1 MTKIDL
7 NHGAGGRQM
16 QTFIKK
22 CIVDKLSNGILERLD
37 DCAILENKANSR
49 LAMTSDS
56 FVVSPLFFEGG
67 DIGRLCI
74 AGTANDLAT
83 SGAQVYAMSL
93 AFILEEGTD
102 IDIIE
107 RVTDSIAMAAK
118 EAGVKIVTGD
128 TKVVEKGKGDSLFIN
143 TCAVGFIPEGVELSS
158 YNAKDGDVV
167 MVTGAL
173 GNHEIALMKARKLID
188 FDLNVQS
195 DVAPLNKKVEV
206 LIQKTK
212 GQGLHVIKDPTRG
225 GLASALT
232 EIAEHSEVEIILQEE
247 KLPIDPQVRAVC
259 ELAGLDPLYL
269 SNEGKYVIV
278 CSDSNVTFVS
288 ESFPSAVVI
297 GRVIKSAKQGVYL
310 ETSFGALRR
319 VGVLE
324 TVQLPRIC

>member
-37 DCAILENKANSR
+37 DCAILSNQKNSR

-56 FVVSPLFFEGG
+56 FVVSPLFFAGG

-93 AFILEEGTD
+93 AFILEEG
-102 IDIIE
+102 IDLETIE
-107 RVTDSIAMAAK
+107 RITDSIASSAK
-118 EAGVKIVTGD
+118 EAGIRIVTGD
-128 TKVVEKGKGDSLFIN
+128 TKVVEKGKGDGLFIN
-143 TCAVGFIPEGVELSS
+143 TCAIGFIPEGVELSS
-158 YNAKDGDVV
+158 YNAEENDVV
-167 MVTGAL
+167 IITGAL
-173 GNHEIALMKARKLID
+173 GNHEIALMKARRLID
-188 FDLNVQS
+188 FDIQVES
-195 DVAPLNKKVEV
+195 DVAPLNKKIEA

-212 GQGLHVIKDPTRG
+212 GVGLHVIKDPTRG

-232 EIAEHSEVEIILQEE
+232 EIAEHSNVEITLQENT
-247 KLPIDPQVRAVC
+247 LPIDPQVKTVC

-278 CSDSNVTFVS
+278 CAEKNISSINDV
-288 ESFPSAVVI
+288 FPTSVVI
-297 GRVIKSAKQGVYL
+297 GRVKKTSKQGVYL
-310 ETSFGALRR
+310 QTNFGALRR